1 MKLSELL
8 DELRDG
14 ILHDVSNQIAGA
26 SDYLWTDARLVRY
39 INEAQRRFA
48 RLSLTIRDATTP
60 EVCNVVLRAGQS
72 QYDLHPSVLAV
83 ISARKDGDNAD
94 LVRAG
99 HTVFD
104 TYRTPD
110 PLYFDPSS
118 LAAVPPGKPIA
129 YSTDEALLVD
139 DDGQNSTMS
148 MRIYPAPSTTY
159 DKQVVR
165 LRVIRLPLNDLIP
178 QRMNAVPEVP
188 TSFHLD
194 MLDWAA
200 YLALRKVDTDAGN
213 PDMAA
218 AFKKS
223 FGEHVASA
231 KREMMRKLFAPMQF
245 GFGRGGWSWER

>member
-99 HTVFD
+99 HTVFEIG
-104 TYRTPD
+104 R
-110 PLYFDPSS
+110 
-118 LAAVPPGKPIA
+118 A
-129 YSTDEALLVD
+129 
-139 DDGQNSTMS
+139 
-148 MRIYPAPSTTY
+148 
-159 DKQVVR
+159 
-165 LRVIRLPLNDLIP
+165 
-178 QRMNAVPEVP
+178 
-188 TSFHLD
+188 
-194 MLDWAA
+194 
-200 YLALRKVDTDAGN
+200 
-213 PDMAA
+213 
-218 AFKKS
+218 
-223 FGEHVASA
+223 HV
-231 KREMMRKLFAPMQF
+231 
-245 GFGRGGWSWER
+245 